1 MRGKSRSS
9 FQWVLQQDWQKEGGQ
24 INQGRVGG
32 SGKSLH
38 WRNHRIE
45 QRERRLKTGRKRRKK
60 GDDSENRE
68 NVPEHNRPLTL
79 PAALFA
85 PPPHPTLSLPFHQKS
100 PPQTNKHLMGSAA
113 TPRWEERRPTRS
125 GEPSARPG
133 RINNVAEN
141 KRHRPPRG

>member
-1 MRGKSRSS
+1 MAKSVSSESLTSWAPAKEGGTWLASSPGEQPFVWVKTSVTRAIRGESQGAAFSESS
-9 FQWVLQQDWQKEGGQ
+9 SKTDKKEGGQ

-38 WRNHRIE
+38 WRNHRNKR
-45 QRERRLKTGRKRRKK
+45 RERRRKTGRKRWKK
-60 GDDSENRE
+60 DDDSENRE

-100 PPQTNKHLMGSAA
+100 PANK
-113 TPRWEERRPTRS
+113 
-125 GEPSARPG
+125 
-133 RINNVAEN
+133 
-141 KRHRPPRG
+141 